1 MEKLEL
7 VVMKDN
13 KPMLASAVNGLLSV
27 CEEECQKANE
37 QYDMIK
43 DMMLDAMLDNNMK
56 RAETEDFKVSIREN
70 NSKWVFDEEAFKSG
84 ESKDVVEA
92 FTVTEKSRALTLDLD
107 ALKEKYPNVYEECLK
122 VEETETSHIDTNKLW
137 KTLPNIY
144 NKYATEIK
152 PEKRGTI
159 SIKRKE

>member
-7 VVMKDN
+7 VVIENN
-13 KPMLASAVNGLLSV
+13 KPVLASTVNQLLNV
-27 CEEECQKANE
+27 CEEECRKAND

-43 DMMLDAMLDNNMK
+43 DMMLDAMLDNNLK
-56 RAETEDFKVSIREN
+56 KAETDNFKVSIREN
-70 NSKWVFDEEAFKSG
+70 NSKWVFDEEAFKAG

-137 KTLPNIY
+137 KSLPKIY
-144 NKYATEIK
+144 SKYATEIK